1 MSEKS
6 SVTSGLLWRKR
17 ELGGGEGLKSL
28 LSTEGFG
35 RFKVVELQLQKLL
48 VLDQ

>member
-1 MSEKS
+1 MEEE
-6 SVTSGLLWRKR
+6 WR

-48 VLDQ
+48 VLDR